1 MSNERVLW
9 NKVLEAVGST
19 GYANN
24 EKQFWSLFADA
35 LENIANE
42 AGATVAAGDVTFS
55 SDDFTATDV
64 AAALQELY
72 DAANA

>member
-24 EKQFWSLFADA
+24 EKQFWSLFAEA
-35 LENIANE
+35 LEDLSNE
-42 AGATVAAGDVTFS
+42 AGATVTAGDVTFS
-55 SDDFTATDV
+55 SGDFTATDV
-64 AAALQELY
+64 AGALQELY
-72 DAANA
+72 DAINA

>member
-35 LENIANE
+35 LTDLGLSG
-42 AGATVAAGDVTFS
+42 GAVDAGDVAFD
-55 SDDFTATDV
+55 SDDFTATNV

-72 DAANA
+72 DAANS